1 MGIMVRSRRSLFIAA
16 LCLAAGILG
25 AGLPRAQQL
34 GRVSSDHVIVQMP
47 AERELLGR
55 QLIGDLERCY
65 AYMNRSIG
73 GALPRRVAV
82 TLDWA
87 RAETVCNRRAGHIT
101 IGMGRPEAS
110 GDREFLFHVI
120 AREMARLGL
129 LNLSEGAARE
139 DTEFLFEGMI
149 EILVHEFDHSSRSL
163 ESAWAIS
170 KLLLETDRLGL
181 ARQRAW
187 SEFSGGV
194 RSHRSAAPGVTFL
207 KTFRDLQGRE
217 RPVKFFEALKKR
229 SLLKALEMA
238 FKAPGDELERV
249 WLERVREYRI
259 PEAILVD
266 EARAPR
272 LVRIEPAEGR
282 VRMVIEDAD
291 GDLSAVFV
299 RDEGSGAV
307 SQARAETEN
316 GVPFFTVSLPA
327 GAAAGAVT
335 IVAVD
340 EAGNLRSWNEAPAR

>member
-1 MGIMVRSRRSLFIAA
+1 MS
-16 LCLAAGILG
+16 G
-25 AGLPRAQQL
+25 AGFAPAQQL
-34 GRVSSDHVIVQMP
+34 GRVRSDHVSVEMP
-47 AERELLGR
+47 VERELLGR

-65 AYMNRSIG
+65 AYMNRSIS

-82 TLDWA
+82 TLDWT
-87 RAETVCNRRAGHIT
+87 RAETACNRRAGHIT

-110 GDREFLFHVI
+110 GDKEFLFHAI

-170 KLLLETDRLGL
+170 KLLLDMDRLGL

-187 SEFSGGV
+187 SDFSGGV
-194 RSHRSAAPGVTFL
+194 RNHRSAAPGITFF
-207 KTFRDLQGRE
+207 KTFRDLQGRD
-217 RPVKFFEALKKR
+217 RPVKFFESLKKR
-229 SLLKALEMA
+229 SLLKALETA
-238 FKAPGDELERV
+238 FKASGDELERV
-249 WLERVREYRI
+249 WLDRVREYRI
-259 PEAILVD
+259 PEEILVD

-272 LVRIEPAEGR
+272 LVRIESVEAR
-282 VRMVIEDAD
+282 VRMIIEDAD

-299 RDEGSGAV
+299 RDEGSGTV
-307 SQARAETEN
+307 SQARGESEN
-316 GVPFFTVSLPA
+316 GVPFFAVPLPA
-327 GAAAGAVT
+327 GAPAGAVT

-340 EAGNLRSWNEAPAR
+340 EAGNLRSWKETPAR

>member
-1 MGIMVRSRRSLFIAA
+1 MVRSRRSLFIAA

-82 TLDWA
+82 TLDWP
-87 RAETVCNRRAGHIT
+87 RAETGCNRRAGHISV
-101 IGMGRPEAS
+101 GMGRPEAS
-110 GDREFLFHVI
+110 GDREFLFHAI

-170 KLLLETDRLGL
+170 KLLLAWTGSGPGSAPGPNSPAGCAITGAPRRGSPFSRPSATCRGAS
-181 ARQRAW
+181 AR
-187 SEFSGGV
+187 SNFSR
-194 RSHRSAAPGVTFL
+194 RSKSAAC
-207 KTFRDLQGRE
+207 
-217 RPVKFFEALKKR
+217 
-229 SLLKALEMA
+229 
-238 FKAPGDELERV
+238 
-249 WLERVREYRI
+249 
-259 PEAILVD
+259 
-266 EARAPR
+266 
-272 LVRIEPAEGR
+272 
-282 VRMVIEDAD
+282 
-291 GDLSAVFV
+291 
-299 RDEGSGAV
+299 
-307 SQARAETEN
+307 
-316 GVPFFTVSLPA
+316 
-327 GAAAGAVT
+327 
-335 IVAVD
+335 
-340 EAGNLRSWNEAPAR
+340 

>member
-1 MGIMVRSRRSLFIAA
+1 MARSRRRLFLSA

-73 GALPRRVAV
+73 GALPRQVAV
-82 TLDWA
+82 TLDWT
-87 RAETVCNRRAGHIT
+87 RAEAVCNRRAGHIT

-110 GDREFLFHVI
+110 GDKELLFHAI

-170 KLLLETDRLGL
+170 KLLLEMDRLGL
-181 ARQRAW
+181 ARQRTW
-187 SEFSGGV
+187 SDFSGGV
-194 RSHRSAAPGVTFL
+194 RNHRSAAPGVTFF

-217 RPVKFFEALKKR
+217 RPVKFFESLKKR
-229 SLLKALEMA
+229 SLLKAMETA

-249 WLERVREYRI
+249 WLDRVREYRI
-259 PEAILVD
+259 PEEILIH

-272 LVRIEPAEGR
+272 LVRVEFRPADAVLR
-282 VRMVIEDAD
+282 LVIEDAD
-291 GDLSAVFV
+291 RDLSTVFV
-299 RDEGSGAV
+299 RDEGSGSV
-307 SQARAETEN
+307 LQARAETEN
-316 GVPFFTVSLPA
+316 GVPFFAVSLPA
-327 GAAAGAVT
+327 GAPAGAVT

-340 EAGNLRSWNEAPAR
+340 EAGNLRSWNETPVR